1 LRTIKAAGTSSW
13 DYDGAMVTLLGP
25 IVVAGLLAAGPPAAA
40 AAPSPPPP
48 PLRSLKEQ
56 VRGAKA
62 ELARQRSLADYH
74 ASPLQPSEIVE
85 RIHQVDSAAAWAE
98 LCGEL
103 AALPDDELELFE
115 DAIRKPEHA
124 RRLACAAQLLPRID
138 AYWRAAAV
146 RLSVAHPLGAAAPL
160 PSAAVIVDPRG
171 DRVFHDGK
179 LPDGTIALTFDD
191 GPDPSR
197 TPRILK
203 ILADA
208 GVKATFFEIGRNAAA
223 HPDVARR
230 VRAAGHTVGSHT
242 FSHPNMSHL
251 DEPHAETEME
261 SGEASVS
268 LALGVRPNE
277 LLFFRF
283 PYGAKTAGEQ
293 GFVDRRGE
301 ATFFWNMDSEDWR
314 IRDPHKLF
322 LNVLAELDRARHGII
337 LFHDIHEQTVIVL
350 PHVLAELR
358 ARKMKTVVFVPAPG
372 WTRAGE

>member
-1 LRTIKAAGTSSW
+1 
-13 DYDGAMVTLLGP
+13 V
-25 IVVAGLLAAGPPAAA
+25 
-40 AAPSPPPP
+40 P
-48 PLRSLKEQ
+48 PLGTLREQ

-62 ELARQRSLADYH
+62 ELARRRDLADYH
-74 ASPLQPSEIVE
+74 ESPLQPTEIVE
-85 RIHQVDSAAAWAE
+85 RIHRAGSAAGWTA

-115 DAIRKPEHA
+115 DAIRKPEHS
-124 RRLACAAQLLPRID
+124 RRLACSAALLARIE
-138 AYWRAAAV
+138 AHWRAASRELTA
-146 RLSVAHPLGAAAPL
+146 AHPIGPAPPL
-160 PSAAVIVDPRG
+160 PSTTVVVDPRG

-191 GPDPSR
+191 GPDPLR
-197 TPRILK
+197 TPRVLK

-208 GVKATFFEIGRNAAA
+208 GVKAMFFQIGRNAAA
-223 HPDVARR
+223 HADVART

-242 FSHPNMSHL
+242 FSHPNMSRL

-261 SGEASVS
+261 SGDASVS
-268 LALGVRPNE
+268 LALGVHPGD
-277 LLFFRF
+277 LPFFRF
-283 PYGAKTAGEQ
+283 PYGAKTPGEQ
-293 GFVDRRGE
+293 SFVDRRGD

-322 LNVLAELDRARHGII
+322 LNVLAQLDRAKHGII

-358 ARKMKTVVFVPAPG
+358 ARKMTTVVFVPAPG
-372 WTRAGE
+372 WPRTEQ